1 MDIAPPTDFAFI
13 GIPRDPPP
21 STFPPFRLSAHG
33 PQQNP
38 TPMRSLLLVLIAFPL
53 ASFPLA
59 INYADAEAP
68 NCIHNNGTTSSQYS
82 LQDEYKGN
90 TFFKYVEARLFF
102 LPPGLSYLSSDWDFF
117 SDPDPTHGN
126 VAYQTKANSKDLAYV
141 DADGTAVLR
150 VDNKSSVPAGGNRRS

>member
-1 MDIAPPTDFAFI
+1 
-13 GIPRDPPP
+13 
-21 STFPPFRLSAHG
+21 
-33 PQQNP
+33 
-38 TPMRSLLLVLIAFPL
+38 MRSLLLVLTALPL
-53 ASFPLA
+53 ASFALT
-59 INYADAEAP
+59 IKHTNRDAGDTT
-68 NCIHNNGTTSSQYS
+68 HNNGTTSNKYW
-82 LQDEYKGN
+82 LQRKYKGN